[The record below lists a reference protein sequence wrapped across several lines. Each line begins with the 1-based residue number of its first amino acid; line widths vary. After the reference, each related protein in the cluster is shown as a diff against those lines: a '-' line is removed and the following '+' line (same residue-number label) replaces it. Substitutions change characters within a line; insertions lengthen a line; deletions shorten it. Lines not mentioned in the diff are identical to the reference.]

1 MDTTRRP
8 LAALP
13 TDTTTQ
19 PTPPDG
25 GRSRGRL
32 LVVDEHPLV
41 AVGLQCAFTSRGWHV
56 ETSTGP
62 EGSDVIAA
70 ARSLDADCVL
80 MDVRLGPI
88 GSGIELIAPLVS
100 TGARVVMLT
109 AERRRAIL
117 AETLEAGAAGWIS
130 KRADLDEVDATVARA
145 VEGAPVIGR
154 TERDEYL
161 RLLREARAEEQR
173 ILSLFDQLTPRE
185 SLVLAA
191 LSDGLLAEEIAR
203 EQYVSVA
210 TVRSQ
215 IRSMLQKLGVRSQ
228 VAAISVAS
236 AHRALLPERPQS
248 GRDRRRTYPQDRGR
262 GPEFSVE
269 IA

>member
-1 MDTTRRP
+1 MNTTRRP

-13 TDTTTQ
+13 AEPTTQ
-19 PTPPDG
+19 PEGTAG
-25 GRSRGRL
+25 TRGRL

-41 AVGLQCAFTSRGWHV
+41 AIGLQCALTSRRWHV

-62 EGSDVIAA
+62 EGADVVAA
-70 ARSLDADCVL
+70 ARSFGAQCVL

-88 GSGIELIAPLVS
+88 GSGIELIEPLVE

-109 AERRRAIL
+109 AERRRAVL
-117 AETLEAGAAGWIS
+117 AESLEAGAEGWIS

-145 VEGAPVIGR
+145 IDGEPVIGR
-154 TERDEYL
+154 TERAEL
-161 RLLREARAEEQR
+161 LLLLREARAEEQR
-173 ILSLFDQLTPRE
+173 VLSLFDQLTPRE

-215 IRSMLQKLGVRSQ
+215 IRSLLQKLGVRSQ
-228 VAAISVAS
+228 VAAISVAA

-248 GRDRRRTYPQDRGR
+248 GRDRRRRYPQDRGR